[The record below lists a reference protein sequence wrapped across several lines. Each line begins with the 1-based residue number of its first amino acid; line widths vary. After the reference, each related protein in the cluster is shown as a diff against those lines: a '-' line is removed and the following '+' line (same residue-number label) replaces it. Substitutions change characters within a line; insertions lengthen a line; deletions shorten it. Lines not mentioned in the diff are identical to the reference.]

1 MYVCMYI
8 HMVQLISNLSIS
20 MLPVIA
26 KLHGMPSCETMLL
39 LLYIHCSIRPRH
51 TRQDALFQNM
61 DDR

>member
-1 MYVCMYI
+1 
-8 HMVQLISNLSIS
+8 MVHLISNLSIS

-51 TRQDALFQNM
+51 TLQDALFQNM